1 MKMKVFFI
9 LLLSFMVLISGCGKN
24 LTANGKKEAI
34 NHPVELKL
42 GTKMPD
48 ESVEGKAFNLF
59 ADLVKEKSNGDI
71 VVDVYAAELLGKGK
85 TQIDNML
92 MGTQD
97 MYVEGATYFD
107 DFDSRVQ
114 ASSIPFLFRDF
125 EHFQHYN
132 TGELGLEIHDQMIS
146 KGVRF
151 LNTERNFVRGPYR
164 VLLSKKPIK
173 SVEDLK
179 GLKIRSFESE
189 FYSQAY
195 ESVGANPT
203 VVAWT
208 ETYLAMK
215 QNLVDAVTSPISLV
229 WSMKFTEVTPYMTI
243 IDEYPQDIV
252 IAISEDKFSELS
264 KEHQDLLI
272 EAANEAGVEAVKLL
286 EKEVEEH
293 LKLMKEEHGIEIFEI
308 DREEWMEAFSDFH
321 EQVEESGVFP
331 KGYLEK
337 IKMIE

>member
-1 MKMKVFFI
+1 MRMRVFMI
-9 LLLSFMVLISGCGKN
+9 TLLMMATIMSGCGTGS
-24 LTANGKKEAI
+24 TANDKKDGTNQPI
-34 NHPVELKL
+34 VLKL

-59 ADLVKEKSNGDI
+59 ADLVKEKSNGEI
-71 VVDVYAAELLGKGK
+71 VVDVYPAELLGKGK

-97 MYVEGATYFD
+97 MYAEGATYFD

-114 ASSIPFLFRDF
+114 VSSIPFLFRDF
-125 EHFQHYN
+125 EHFQKYN
-132 TGELGLEIHDQMIS
+132 TGELGQEVHEKIKSEGI
-146 KGVRF
+146 RI

-164 VLLSKKPIK
+164 VLVSKKPVK

-215 QNLVDAVTSPISLV
+215 QNLVDAATSPISLV
-229 WSMKFTEVTPYMTI
+229 WSMKFTEVAPYMTI

-252 IAISEDKFSELS
+252 IAISEEKFSKLS
-264 KEHQDLLI
+264 KEHQDILI
-272 EAANEAGVEAVKLL
+272 EAANEAGTKATQLL
-286 EKEVEEH
+286 EQEVEEH
-293 LKLMKEEHGIEIFEI
+293 LELMKEEHGIEIFEI
-308 DREEWMEAFSDFH
+308 DKKEWTEAFSDFH
-321 EQVEESGVFP
+321 QKVEESGVFP
-331 KGYLEK
+331 KGYIDQ
-337 IKMIE
+337 IKSIE